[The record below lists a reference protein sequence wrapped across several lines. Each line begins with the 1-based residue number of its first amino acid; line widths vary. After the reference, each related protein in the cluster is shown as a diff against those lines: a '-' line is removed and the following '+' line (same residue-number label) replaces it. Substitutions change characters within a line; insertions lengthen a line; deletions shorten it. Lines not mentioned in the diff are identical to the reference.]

1 MRISSLYRCLG
12 PGLGL
17 GTIALFAAGLALADS
32 SPQTAT
38 YVDGNVAGVAPKT
51 GGTLLFAGDETMN
64 FRTGLTNVAVPYAN
78 ISHAELG
85 AVVQTSH
92 NEPFYKVWA
101 LHKRFA
107 AKPQSQYL
115 IVNFANEEGEAK
127 TMTLELSE
135 AAAPDVLSLIQT
147 HNALAVAP
155 GQTSGNQVAAASN
168 SKKSLKPSAMRAGPQ
183 SSEWWGDDYWK
194 TSRNSDKWGKTS
206 AATPP
211 EQR

>member
-1 MRISSLYRCLG
+1 MRTSSLIG
-12 PGLGL
+12 SV
-17 GTIALFAAGLALADS
+17 ALFAAGLALADS

-92 NEPFYKVWA
+92 NEPIYKVWA

-135 AAAPDVLSLIQT
+135 SAAPEVLSLIQT
-147 HNALAVAP
+147 HNDKAVAP
-155 GQTSGNQVAAASN
+155 GQTQVASAGN
-168 SKKSLKPSAMRAGPQ
+168 SRKSVKPSAMKAGPEPA
-183 SSEWWGDDYWK
+183 EWWGDDIWK
-194 TSRNSDKWGKTS
+194 TTRNSDKWSKSSTTNS
-206 AATPP
+206 P

>member
-1 MRISSLYRCLG
+1 MRISSLRDGVSLGCL
-12 PGLGL
+12 
-17 GTIALFAAGLALADS
+17 ALFAAGLALADS

-92 NEPFYKVWA
+92 NEPLYKVWA
-101 LHKRFA
+101 LHKRFG
-107 AKPQSQYL
+107 AKPESQYL

-127 TMTLELSE
+127 SMTLELSR
-135 AAAPDVLSLIQT
+135 AAAPEVLSLIQT
-147 HNALAVAP
+147 HNASAVAP
-155 GQTSGNQVAAASN
+155 GQTQVATAGN
-168 SKKSLKPSAMRAGPQ
+168 SRKSAKPDAMKAGPE
-183 SSEWWGDDYWK
+183 SSGWWGDDYWK
-194 TSRNSDKWGKTS
+194 TSRNADKWSKSSTS
-206 AATPP
+206 SSP
-211 EQR
+211 EPR